1 MKRTNIQFTAA
12 FLAGLAF
19 LGAASANA
27 QEVTLLHTV
36 GGVNQTIPDRGQYV
50 SMSLLDLANA
60 GVESITDVNV
70 NLSLSSLNE
79 SSPMRLGQIYASLT
93 YGVASE
99 EERTAVLLNRPG
111 VSNSDAFGSS
121 LSSLNVTFDDSAAT
135 NIFNVASATGTYQA
149 DGRLGVNPYGSRVA
163 YNPSNVNAGLSA
175 LNGSLLQSQKLS
187 LLVADTRQGA
197 VAKLDSWGVKIKGT
211 AASSGTINTGAGG
224 SVAATG
230 TGAQNVGA
238 TVQSSST
245 GSGAVGLLAGASQ
258 TLNLNGGLSGT
269 GDFDKTGV
277 GTVKVGD
284 STGFTGKLNV
294 NEGKVLVA
302 GTLGTTST
310 TTVRSGGLLGG
321 SGTLGSV
328 VWNAGATY
336 EWQLRNLTGVA
347 GTDWDLVR
355 VAGTLD
361 LGLLNSS
368 DKFNLSLLS
377 DGSLDLSNGYE
388 WTFLQAANFAGL
400 GNLTLTQ
407 DQDITSLFN
416 ITASGFNGGTDA
428 SGIKV
433 VVGSTANG
441 FTSLNIQASAVPEP
455 SAQSLFLLGLGG
467 MLAMRVLRRREGDKV

>member
-1 MKRTNIQFTAA
+1 
-12 FLAGLAF
+12 
-19 LGAASANA
+19 
-27 QEVTLLHTV
+27 
-36 GGVNQTIPDRGQYV
+36 
-50 SMSLLDLANA
+50 
-60 GVESITDVNV
+60 
-70 NLSLSSLNE
+70 
-79 SSPMRLGQIYASLT
+79 
-93 YGVASE
+93 VASE

-111 VSNSDAFGSS
+111 VSNSNAFGSS

-135 NIFNVASATGTYQA
+135 NIFNVASGTGTYQA
-149 DGRLGVNPYGSRVA
+149 DGRLGVNPNASRVA
-163 YNPSNVNAGLSA
+163 YNSGDVNAGLSA

-245 GSGAVGLLAGASQ
+245 GTGAVGLLAGANQ
-258 TLNLNGGLSGT
+258 TLNLNGGLSGN

-284 STGFTGKLNV
+284 STGFTGTLNV

-302 GTLGTTST
+302 GTLGTGST
-310 TTVRSGGLLGG
+310 TAVRRGGLLGG

-328 VWNAGATY
+328 IWDAGATY
-336 EWQLRNLTGVA
+336 EWQLRSA
-347 GTDWDLVR
+347 TDWDMIR
-355 VAGTLD
+355 VAGAMD
-361 LGLLNSS
+361 LSLLNSG

-377 DGSLDLSNGYE
+377 DGSFDLSGGYQ
-388 WTFLQAANFAGL
+388 WTFLEAASFAG
-400 GNLTLTQ
+400 LTLTQ

-433 VVGSTANG
+433 VVGSTNG
-441 FTSLNIQASAVPEP
+441 VFTSLNIQASAVPEP

-467 MLAMRVLRRREGDKV
+467 MLGMRVFRRKEGDKV

>member
-1 MKRTNIQFTAA
+1 MKGTNIQIRLAV
-12 FLAGLAF
+12 LAGVAF
-19 LGAASANA
+19 LGIGSANA
-27 QEVTLLHTV
+27 QEVTWLRNV
-36 GGVNQTIPDRGQYV
+36 EVNQEVSDRGQSV
-50 SMSLLDLANA
+50 SLLDMANS
-60 GVESITDVNV
+60 GLGSISNV
-70 NLSLSSLNE
+70 KVDLSLSSLTQDN
-79 SSPMRLGQIYASLT
+79 PMWLGQIYSTLT

-111 VSNSDAFGSS
+111 VSNSNAFGSS

-135 NIFNVASATGTYQA
+135 NIFNVASGTGTYQA
-149 DGRLGVNPYGSRVA
+149 DGRLGVNPNASRVA
-163 YNPSNVNAGLSA
+163 YNSGDINAGLSA

-187 LLVADTRQGA
+187 LLVADMQQGA
-197 VAKLDSWGVKIKGT
+197 TGKLDRWSVKIKGT

-245 GSGAVGLLAGASQ
+245 GTGAVGLLAGANQ
-258 TLNLNGGLSGT
+258 TLNLNGGLSGN

-284 STGFTGKLNV
+284 STGFTGTLNV

-302 GTLGTTST
+302 GTLGTSST
-310 TTVRSGGLLGG
+310 TAVRRGGLLGG
-321 SGTLGSV
+321 SGTLGSMI
-328 VWNAGATY
+328 WDAGATY
-336 EWQLRNLTGVA
+336 EWQLRSA
-347 GTDWDLVR
+347 TDWDLIR
-355 VAGTLD
+355 VAGAMD
-361 LGLLNSS
+361 LSLLNSG

-377 DGSLDLSNGYE
+377 DGSFDLSGGNQ
-388 WTFLQAANFAGL
+388 WTFLEAASFAGL

-441 FTSLNIQASAVPEP
+441 FTSLNIQAAAVPEP
-455 SAQSLFLLGLGG
+455 ATGSLMMFGLGG
-467 MLAMRVLRRREGDKV
+467 LLLNRLLRRKVS